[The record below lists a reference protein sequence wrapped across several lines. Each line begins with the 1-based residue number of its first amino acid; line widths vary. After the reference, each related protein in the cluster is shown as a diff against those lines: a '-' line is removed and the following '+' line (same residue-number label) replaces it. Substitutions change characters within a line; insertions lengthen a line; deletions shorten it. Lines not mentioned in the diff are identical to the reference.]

1 MLKAILAVSIGSSL
15 GGLLRWGLAL
25 KLNSL
30 FPAAPPGTLAA
41 NLLGG
46 YIVGLAIAYFANTAS
61 LPPEWRLFVITG
73 FCGALTTFSTFSAE
87 VVSLLQQNNWTGAAA
102 VIAVHVIGSIVM
114 TLLGLASWQWLVL
127 R

>member
-1 MLKAILAVSIGSSL
+1 MVKAIFAVCVGSSL

-41 NLLGG
+41 NLLGS
-46 YIVGLAIAYFANTAS
+46 YIVGLAIAYFAGTAS
-61 LPPEWRLFVITG
+61 ISPEWRLLIITG

-87 VVSLLQQNNWTGAAA
+87 VVALLQQNNWSGAAA
-102 VIAVHVIGSIVM
+102 LIAIHVVGSIAM
-114 TLLGLASWQWLVL
+114 TLLGLASWHWIVL